1 VLICIRSA
9 AIQALLGLSDATA
22 GRRIAIIDQATR
34 PFSVIQCRASS
45 CCER

>member
-1 VLICIRSA
+1 VLSFVRSA

-34 PFSVIQCRASS
+34 SVFGDPTPRIIM
-45 CCER
+45 